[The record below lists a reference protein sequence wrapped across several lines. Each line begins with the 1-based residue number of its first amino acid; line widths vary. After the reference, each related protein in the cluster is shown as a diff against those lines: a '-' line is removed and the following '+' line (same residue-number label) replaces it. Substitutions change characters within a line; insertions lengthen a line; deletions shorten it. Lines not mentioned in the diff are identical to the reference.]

1 MKKKIR
7 IVLAVLVILS
17 VSTGALFANGQ
28 DDDAAD
34 DGSLKVAIL
43 LPGSITDQ
51 GWNTTAYNAL
61 KAVEKEFGAEIAYT
75 ENTPASDYEEIF
87 RGYANAGFDVIMGHG
102 FEFGDAAKMVAK
114 EYQDKHFIVT
124 STMIS
129 QEPNLASFVIND
141 IEAGFAEGYIAAM
154 ITKTGKIGTVGGME
168 IPPISNQQIGYIA
181 GAKYYNPDVKV
192 SAVFTGS
199 FHDIAKGKNM
209 AKAMIETGV
218 DIIVPNGDET
228 NLGVVE
234 AAREAGI
241 TLIGAAGDLGAEN
254 GDVTLISFEQ
264 DYGRVFIL
272 IVQSILDGNFKAAP
286 LVMGLSDGVTYTSP
300 IRGNITLT
308 SEQKAKMDGVIAD
321 LISGKIDP
329 MKYVD

>member
-1 MKKKIR
+1 MKRKIS
-7 IVLAVLVILS
+7 IVLTVLLIMLV
-17 VSTGALFANGQ
+17 GAGTLFAGGQ
-28 DDDAAD
+28 KDEAD
-34 DGSLKVAIL
+34 DGKLKVAIL

-51 GWNTTAYNAL
+51 GWNATAYNAL

-87 RGYANAGFDVIMGHG
+87 RGYANAGFDIVMGHG
-102 FEFGDAAKMVAK
+102 FEFGDAAKLVAS

-129 QEPNLASFVIND
+129 QEPNLSSFVIND
-141 IEAGFAEGYIAAM
+141 IEAGFAEGYLAAM
-154 ITKTGKIGTVGGME
+154 ITKSGKIGTVGGME
-168 IPPISNQQIGYIA
+168 IPPISNQQKGFIA
-181 GAKYYNPDVKV
+181 GAKYYNPEVAV
-192 SAVFTGS
+192 NAVFTGS
-199 FHDIAKGKNM
+199 FHDIAKGKDM

-254 GDVTLISFEQ
+254 GDVVLISFEQ
-264 DYGRVFIL
+264 DYGRVFVL
-272 IVQSILDGNFKAAP
+272 IVQSILDGKFKAAP
-286 LVMGLSDGVTYTSP
+286 LVMGLSEGVTYTSP
-300 IRGNITLT
+300 IRGNITLS
-308 SEQKAKMDGVIAD
+308 SEEKAKFDGVIED